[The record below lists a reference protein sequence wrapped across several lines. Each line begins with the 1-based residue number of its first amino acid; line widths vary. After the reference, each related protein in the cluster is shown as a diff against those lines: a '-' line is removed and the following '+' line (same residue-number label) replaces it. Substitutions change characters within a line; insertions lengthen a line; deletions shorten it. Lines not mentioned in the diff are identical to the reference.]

1 MAPKLSPSRKRPL
14 LPVERSVA
22 KLPTRRLTEGMRF
35 QTDIPNRLDRL
46 PWSRWHG
53 LVVIGLG
60 VTWILDG
67 LEVTLAGAVGA
78 VLKTSLHMSD
88 ANVGASATFYL
99 VGAVVGAIGFGYAT
113 DRMGRKKLFTVT
125 LLVYLIAT
133 GCSALAWNFWSFAVF
148 RFITGMGIGG
158 EYAAINSA
166 IDELI
171 PARVRGHV
179 DLVINATYWAGAALG
194 SLATILLLNTPLL
207 PPTVGWRFVFL
218 VGAVLGVVIIFIRHF
233 VPESPRWLMT
243 HGEEEQAE
251 RTVSMVEAEVKEMTG
266 EELPPIKGEPL
277 AITLRHHT
285 PWKEIWN
292 TMVHVHGERS
302 LLGLS
307 LMIAQAFFYN
317 AIFFTYALLLVRFY
331 GVSAEHVGYYL
342 LPFALGNLLGPICMG
357 KLFDTV
363 GRKPM
368 IVVTYGA
375 SGLLLA
381 ASGWM
386 FQRGLLSATTQTICW
401 TAIFFI
407 ASCAAS
413 SAYLTVSEIFPLEI
427 RAVAIAVF
435 YAAGT
440 LAGGVGAPALFG
452 ALIGTGSRTHLFYGY
467 LVGAALMVLG
477 AAMEWRF
484 GVKAER
490 RSLEEISSPLARASG
505 TV

>member
-1 MAPKLSPSRKRPL
+1 MNARVPLSRARELCAVEPSGAQSRARVFP
-14 LPVERSVA
+14 EG
-22 KLPTRRLTEGMRF
+22 TRFSTAV
-35 QTDIPNRLDRL
+35 PNRLDRL
-46 PWSRWHG
+46 PWSRWHW

-78 VLKTSLHMSD
+78 VLKSSLHMSD
-88 ANVGASATFYL
+88 ADVGASATFYL
-99 VGAVVGAIGFGYAT
+99 IGAVIGAIGFGYAT
-113 DRMGRKKLFTVT
+113 DRMGRKKLFTIT
-125 LLVYLIAT
+125 LLVYLSAT
-133 GCSALAWNFWSFAVF
+133 ACSALAWNFWSFAVF
-148 RFITGMGIGG
+148 RFITGTGIGG

-171 PARVRGHV
+171 PARVRGQV
-179 DLVINATYWAGAALG
+179 DLIINATYWAGAALG
-194 SLATILLLNTPLL
+194 SLATILLLNTKLI
-207 PPTVGWRFVFL
+207 PPSLGWRFVFF
-218 VGAVLGVVIIFIRHF
+218 VGASLGVVIIFIRHF

-243 HGEEEQAE
+243 HGAKDEAE
-251 RTVSMVEAEVKEMTG
+251 RIVSTVECEVREITG
-266 EELPPIKGEPL
+266 KDLPPVKGAPL
-277 AITLRHHT
+277 IITVRRQT
-285 PWKEIWN
+285 RWREIWDA
-292 TMVHVHGERS
+292 MVHTHCERS

-307 LMIAQAFFYN
+307 LMVAQAFFYN

-331 GVSAEHVGYYL
+331 AVPAEHVGYYL
-342 LPFALGNLLGPICMG
+342 LPFSLGNLLGPLCMG

-368 IVVTYGA
+368 IVATYGA

-386 FQRGLLSATTQTICW
+386 FQHGLLTARTQTLCW

-427 RAVAIAVF
+427 RAMAIAIF
-435 YAAGT
+435 YALGT

-452 ALIGTGSRTHLFYGY
+452 VLIGSGSRTYLFYGY
-467 LVGAALMVLG
+467 LLGAALMIL
-477 AAMEWRF
+477 AAGMEWRF
-484 GVKAER
+484 GVKAEQ
-490 RSLEEISSPLARASG
+490 RSLEEISSPLAKAS
-505 TV
+505 